1 MKKLLFIAALGLL
14 CLSSCTHQTPAPT
27 YVRTSI
33 NNELDRIYYAD
44 PDYYLDVLSGS
55 DELLIY
61 IEVTEDPTS
70 TRQQISEARKALYQ
84 RISSD
89 RRRAQ

>member
-1 MKKLLFIAALGLL
+1 MKKLFLIAALGLA
-14 CLSSCTHQTPAPT
+14 CLSSCTQTPAPT
-27 YVRTSI
+27 YVRISI

-55 DELLIY
+55 DELLLY
-61 IEVTEDPTS
+61 IEAVENPNA
-70 TRQQISEARKALYQ
+70 TRQQISEARRALYQ